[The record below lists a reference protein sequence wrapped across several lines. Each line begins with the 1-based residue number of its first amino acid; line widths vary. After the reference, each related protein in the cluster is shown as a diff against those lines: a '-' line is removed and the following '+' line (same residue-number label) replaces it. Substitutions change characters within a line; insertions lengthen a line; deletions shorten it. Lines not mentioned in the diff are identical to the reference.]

1 MYTMELGLGLFQ
13 NRFTIEFGLISAG
26 SVVSFLPVVVVF
38 LLFRRNI
45 IRGITL
51 TGLKGA

>member
-1 MYTMELGLGLFQ
+1 MELGLGMFQ

-26 SVVSFLPVVVVF
+26 SVFSFFPVVVVF

-45 IRGITL
+45 VQGVTL
-51 TGLKGA
+51 TGLKGM